1 MPIDLASAEDVKCL
15 LQDAMPSNVVIP
27 TTSKQPTTT
36 ALSPPAGRI
45 DGAAAVVVAPAAA
58 AQGAAA
64 KAPDQVSLFLNYFGF
79 FLCRHHARFLVLN
92 LLLNTQASLH
102 RFGEFSFGEF
112 RLR

>member
-45 DGAAAVVVAPAAA
+45 DGAAAVVVAPAATQA
-58 AQGAAA
+58 AG
-64 KAPDQVSLFLNYFGF
+64 KAPDQVSRSSGQCYK
-79 FLCRHHARFLVLN
+79 
-92 LLLNTQASLH
+92 
-102 RFGEFSFGEF
+102 
-112 RLR
+112 